1 MKKGTRVLYM
11 SDQYDRTT
19 MTPLHVFAW
28 FCRADGLFE
37 EDLDIPIPDEKFFHL
52 NDPDINRAGLITV
65 KVFPSQS
72 APILITMDSQAYV

>member
-1 MKKGTRVLYM
+1 MSSYDVNIFFYMKKGTQVLYM

-65 KVFPSQS
+65 
-72 APILITMDSQAYV
+72 